1 MGVSFSAFKKNNV
14 FLRFAVCKYLQL
26 KIVNMPEQHVLGWH
40 VLNSFR
46 VESITI
52 Q

>member
-1 MGVSFSAFKKNNV
+1 MGVSFSVSGKTMF
-14 FLRFAVCKYLQL
+14 FLDFQGLQMLAL
-26 KIVNMPEQHVLGWH
+26 KIINMPEQHILGWH